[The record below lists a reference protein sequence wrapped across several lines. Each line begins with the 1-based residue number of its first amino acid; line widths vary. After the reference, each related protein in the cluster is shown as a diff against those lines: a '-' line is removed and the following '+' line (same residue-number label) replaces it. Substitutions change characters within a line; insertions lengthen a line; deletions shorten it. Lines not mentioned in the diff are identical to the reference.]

1 MNWSNMGH
9 KKEWLKK
16 TCNYLNKLRTSQL
29 QKGWL
34 YKEKFR
40 NKMSVRGNKSL
51 CFKKTK
57 RQTEQFLTFVW
68 AAQALAINVLPVPG
82 GPYNSTPTSR
92 SVYTVEINSC
102 PSQERFSSSQT
113 WKVESSSVKSSNVCR
128 TQQVKLIPGSN
139 VTMNIVTPQ
148 HEILLQGASKYV
160 IRFCWYSTGAHLYF
174 WAERKCES
182 KESVWEN
189 NLMTISSITLMSNQ
203 RLMAIC

>member
-1 MNWSNMGH
+1 
-9 KKEWLKK
+9 
-16 TCNYLNKLRTSQL
+16 
-29 QKGWL
+29 
-34 YKEKFR
+34 
-40 NKMSVRGNKSL
+40 MSVRGKKSL

-92 SVYTVEINSC
+92 SVYTVKINSY

>member
-1 MNWSNMGH
+1 MLKKKIHWSAGKMNWSNMGH

-92 SVYTVEINSC
+92 SVYTVKINSC
-102 PSQERFSSSQT
+102 TQSREVLQFTNLKS
-113 WKVESSSVKSSNVCR
+113 WVKFC
-128 TQQVKLIPGSN
+128 QVFK
-139 VTMNIVTPQ
+139 
-148 HEILLQGASKYV
+148 
-160 IRFCWYSTGAHLYF
+160 
-174 WAERKCES
+174 
-182 KESVWEN
+182 
-189 NLMTISSITLMSNQ
+189 
-203 RLMAIC
+203 RL